1 MRNKFKILAYLFI
14 GIIMYNCSED
24 DGGKIINIDSPTDV
38 DAQFTI
44 AQDNSGE
51 VTITPT
57 ATSANSFI
65 IGFGDGSGSSERI
78 TSGEQIVHVYDEGSY
93 DVTIIAFNTNGES
106 AEVTKTLE
114 VSFLPPENLQVTIT
128 QDEENVTVE
137 ASADNATSYIVDF
150 GDGSE
155 TVTFGNDET
164 LEHEYTEE
172 GTYTITVTA
181 NSGAQETAVYTED
194 VTIEI
199 EEEDPNTDISI
210 PLTFEGDP
218 ESYVFTEFEGA
229 PTTVINNPDTN
240 GNSSAQVAQTER
252 VQGAANYA
260 GAFIILDENPD
271 LINNNQLTMK
281 VWSPAAGIPVTL
293 RFENPSNNQNGV
305 EATVNTTVANQWE
318 TLTFNYS
325 GVTAGQDITK
335 MVIFFNL
342 GTDGQGNIYYF
353 DDIEYGEGDG
363 GEDPGT
369 GGSFTTIDFEGAPTS
384 YAFTEFAGQPTQVV
398 ANPQMSGINTSAQ
411 VAESIK
417 VAGAGN
423 YAGAFLILDQEP
435 DLTAATFN
443 IKVWSP
449 AAGIPIIFKFEDV
462 NNPANGIENTQTTT
476 VVNQWETLTFN
487 LSGDIS
493 TGDYKKMI
501 IYFNAG
507 NTGQGNTYYFD
518 DIEMQ

>member
-1 MRNKFKILAYLFI
+1 
-14 GIIMYNCSED
+14 MYNCSED

-342 GTDGQGNIYYF
+342 GTDGQGSIYYF

-384 YAFTEFAGQPTQVV
+384 YAFTEFAGQPTQVI
-398 ANPQMSGINTSAQ
+398 ANPQISGINTSSQ
-411 VAESIK
+411 VAEAIK
-417 VAGAGN
+417 VSGAGN
-423 YAGAFLILDQEP
+423 YAGAFLILDEEP